1 MKTIL
6 IATDFSLESLNILKK
21 VLKEKNQQQDD
32 SQYEILLVSGY
43 DMGDSI
49 RDLLFGSK
57 AHVMDKICNR
67 EFTEACSIIR
77 NKYPHLIHKIR
88 CDIFSGS
95 FARVFEN
102 YLKAEN
108 VDEVYYST
116 SLPEKN
122 KKGRFDLVPFIKKAK
137 NIKKEEINITTPAFL
152 PEKGKIAEVFVEV

>member
-21 VLKEKNQQQDD
+21 VLKEKNEQQDN

-49 RDLLFGSK
+49 RDLLFGNK
-57 AHVMDKICNR
+57 AHIMDKICNK

-95 FARVFEN
+95 FTRVFEN

-108 VDEVYYST
+108 VDEVYYAT
-116 SLPEKN
+116 SLNGKN
-122 KKGRFDLVPFIKKAK
+122 KNGRFDLVPFIKKAQ
-137 NIKKEEINITTPAFL
+137 NIKKEEIIITSPAFL